1 MRKLVIAILVS
12 AASLILHSQVSDPVT
27 WSFGYQKTGENRY
40 DIIMSA
46 TIEEGSHIYSINV
59 PENGPIP
66 TTFLFDT
73 TSGDFS
79 AEGKPF
85 ETIKPVEKFDE
96 AFGFNINT
104 FSDRAEF
111 RQKIVSDKPGFVV
124 KGTVT
129 YMSCTN
135 TTCLPPKDVDFEVV
149 IGQVRQ
155 EKPEASIAAAPG
167 NTGLFRFFWISFLL
181 GLVGLLT
188 PCVYPMIPMTAAF
201 FSRGGSGRPGQV
213 LTALVFGISIVVIYT
228 LPGLIISLT
237 GAGAGFTN
245 ALSTHWIPNLI
256 FFLLFVIFAV
266 SFFGAFELILPNK
279 WVSKSDSM
287 VDRGGLLASF
297 FLALTTV
304 IVSFSCTGPI
314 VGSLLVEASTGS
326 VLRPVTGMFAFG
338 LAFAIPFTVFALFP
352 AVLSKLPK
360 SGGWLNSVKVV
371 LGFLMLAFSLKFVV
385 TIDSVYNLNLLSREL
400 FISIW
405 IVLFT
410 LTGLYLAGKIKF
422 AHDSE
427 VKHIGVVRLFLI
439 IVVFSFVVYII
450 PGLFGAPL
458 PALSSFLPAGGTV
471 TGTGLAGQPAGNVE
485 KPVVLQGLSPECS
498 APKYAEKFTMPYG
511 LQGYFDY
518 RQGLECAME
527 KNMPVLLDFKG
538 HACANC
544 KLMEAKVWSDPA
556 VQERLRKYVIIALYT
571 DDRTQLPDNEWIT
584 SAVDGRIKKTIGKIN
599 EDLEISLFRT
609 NAIPLYA
616 IVDHSGK
623 LLNGTMATN
632 YRINEYIAWL
642 DEGLSLFYQG
652 SSK

>member
-111 RQKIVSDKPGFVV
+111 RQKIVSNKPGFVV

-188 PCVYPMIPMTAAF
+188 PCVYPMIPMTVAF

-458 PALSSFLPAGGTV
+458 PALSSFLPAG
-471 TGTGLAGQPAGNVE
+471 
-485 KPVVLQGLSPECS
+485 
-498 APKYAEKFTMPYG
+498 
-511 LQGYFDY
+511 
-518 RQGLECAME
+518 
-527 KNMPVLLDFKG
+527 
-538 HACANC
+538 
-544 KLMEAKVWSDPA
+544 WSDNKITPFLKTIRSTS
-556 VQERLRKYVIIALYT
+556 VPMLSCKPRLRSSCSCSRG
-571 DDRTQLPDNEWIT
+571 DRFPFAYFADQVSLRLFLNKSIL
-584 SAVDGRIKKTIGKIN
+584 SASV
-599 EDLEISLFRT
+599 
-609 NAIPLYA
+609 A
-616 IVDHSGK
+616 V
-623 LLNGTMATN
+623 LN
-632 YRINEYIAWL
+632 R
-642 DEGLSLFYQG
+642 
-652 SSK
+652 